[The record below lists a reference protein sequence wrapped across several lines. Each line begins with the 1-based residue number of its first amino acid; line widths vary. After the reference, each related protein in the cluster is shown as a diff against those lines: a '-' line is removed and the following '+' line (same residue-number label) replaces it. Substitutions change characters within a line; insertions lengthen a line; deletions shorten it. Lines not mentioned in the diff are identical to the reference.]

1 MRLLETEK
9 YGKII
14 PLRKPRGGELSMVD
28 VTSEKMLEKI
38 PNTFIL
44 VLVATERLKEI
55 KKGAKTLVDIDSDN
69 PYEILSEEIIQ
80 GKLSYTHEDEE

>member
-9 YGKII
+9 HEKII

-38 PNTFIL
+38 PNNFIL

-55 KKGAKTLVDIDSDN
+55 KKGARALVDTDSGN
-69 PYEILSEEIIQ
+69 PYEILNEEIMQ
-80 GKLSYTHEDEE
+80 GKLGYRYEDEE